1 MNVNKFI
8 NSKNISSRYL
18 IHQILDGVFINRR
31 TKPQTL
37 NYLEKKQVFFEEK
50 DIAQAERITN
60 FIFGHLESVDSKILI
75 FLKKKPNTSVLNI
88 LRIVISE
95 IALNET
101 PNYALV
107 NSAVDLARISIRT
120 KHFLGLINSVSRNLI
135 AKNQKKELEFKSNL
149 ESLVKS
155 YIEKNYS
162 RVIADNVEKIY
173 TLNDT
178 IDISIKNLE
187 EIEFWKKKLKAIIL
201 PTGSLR
207 IKKDVKLTNLYGF
220 KEGKWWVQDISS
232 SIPVKL
238 LGDLKEKKVLD
249 LFSAPGGKAM
259 QLIALG
265 ANVTCVDK
273 SSIRIKM
280 LKENLA
286 RMKMKGEIIQ
296 TDFYKYKTKKKF
308 DIVVIDAPCS
318 STGTIRKNKEI
329 QYLFPEKRLNNLIK
343 LQKDSLNIAK
353 KFVRDNGLILY
364 CNCSLFFSEGE
375 NQVIDFVNKNKDWC
389 FEKISMKNKDIE
401 QDWLNKFGF
410 LRLRPD
416 HLFDLGGMDGF
427 FAAILRKKCSSL

>member
-1 MNVNKFI
+1 MNVNKYI
-8 NSKNISSRYL
+8 NSKSISSRYL
-18 IHQILDGVFINRR
+18 VHQILDGVFIHKR
-31 TKPQTL
+31 TKSQTL
-37 NYLEKKQVFFEEK
+37 NYLKKKVFFEEK
-50 DIAQAERITN
+50 DIAQADRITN
-60 FIFGHLESVDSKILI
+60 FIFGHLEGIDSEILM
-75 FLKKKPNTSVLNI
+75 FLKKKTNISVLNI
-88 LRIVISE
+88 FRIVISE
-95 IALNET
+95 IALKEA

-107 NSAVDLARISIRT
+107 NSAVDLARMNIKT
-120 KHFLGLINSVSRNLI
+120 KHFLALINSASRNLV
-135 AKNQKKELEFKSNL
+135 AKNQQKKLEFISNL
-149 ESLVKS
+149 ESNLKS
-155 YIEKNYS
+155 YLAKNYS
-162 RVIADNVEKIY
+162 KKIADNIEKIY
-173 TLNDT
+173 TLNNT
-178 IDISIKNLE
+178 VDISIKNLE
-187 EIEFWKKKLKAIIL
+187 EIEFWKKKLDAIIL

-207 IKKDVKLTNLYGF
+207 IKKDVKLSNLNGF

-286 RMKMKGEIIQ
+286 RMKMKSEIIK

-308 DIVVIDAPCS
+308 DVVVIDAPCS

-375 NQVIDFVNKNKDWC
+375 NQVIDFVTKNKDWF

>member
-31 TKPQTL
+31 TEPQTL

-50 DIAQAERITN
+50 DIAQAERITS
-60 FIFGHLESVDSKILI
+60 FIFGHLESIDRKILK
-75 FLKKKPNTSVLNI
+75 FLKKKTNTSVLNI
-88 LRIVISE
+88 FRIVVSE
-95 IALNET
+95 IALNEA

-107 NSAVDLARISIRT
+107 NSAVDLARISIKT
-120 KHFLGLINSVSRNLI
+120 KYFLGLINSVSRKLV
-135 AKNQKKELEFKSNL
+135 AMYQEKELEFNSNL
-149 ESLVKS
+149 ESTLKS
-155 YIEKNYS
+155 YLTKNYS
-162 RVIADNVEKIY
+162 KEIADNIERIY
-173 TLNDT
+173 TLNNT

-187 EIEFWKKKLKAIIL
+187 EIEFWKKKLEAKIL

-207 IKKDVKLTNLYGF
+207 IKKDVKLTNLNGF
-220 KEGKWWVQDISS
+220 NEGKWWVQDISS
-232 SIPVKL
+232 SIPIKL
-238 LGDLKEKKVLD
+238 LGDLKEKEVLD

-259 QLIALG
+259 QLISLG
-265 ANVTCVDK
+265 ANVTCLDK

-280 LKENLA
+280 LKENLS
-286 RMKMKGEIIQ
+286 RMKMKSEIIK
-296 TDFYKYKTKKKF
+296 TDFYSFKTKKKF
-308 DIVVIDAPCS
+308 DVVVIDAPCS

-329 QYLFPEKRLNNLIK
+329 QYLFPEKRLNNLIQI
-343 LQKDSLNIAK
+343 QKDSLNAAK
-353 KFVRDNGLILY
+353 KFVKDNGVILY

-375 NQVIDFVNKNKDWC
+375 NQIFDFVEKNKDWC
-389 FEKISMKNKDIE
+389 FEKISIKNKDIE

-427 FAAILRKKCSSL
+427 FAAILKKKVQ

>member
-18 IHQILDGVFINRR
+18 VHQILDGVFINRR

-37 NYLEKKQVFFEEK
+37 NYLKKKQVFFEEK

-60 FIFGHLESVDSKILI
+60 FIFGHLESIDRKILI
-75 FLKKKPNTSVLNI
+75 FLKKTPNISVLNI
-88 LRIVISE
+88 FRIVISE
-95 IALNET
+95 IALNEA

-107 NSAVDLARISIRT
+107 NSAVDLAKISIKT
-120 KHFLGLINSVSRNLI
+120 KYFLGLINSVSRNLV
-135 AKNQKKELEFKSNL
+135 ARYQEKEIEFISNL
-149 ESLVKS
+149 ESTLKS
-155 YIEKNYS
+155 YIVKNYS
-162 RVIADNVEKIY
+162 KAIADNIERIY
-173 TLNDT
+173 TLNST

-187 EIEFWKKKLKAIIL
+187 EIEFWKKKLEAIIL

-220 KEGKWWVQDISS
+220 NEGKWWVQDISS
-232 SIPVKL
+232 SIPIKL
-238 LGDLKEKKVLD
+238 LGDLKEKEVLD

-265 ANVTCVDK
+265 ANVTCLDK

-286 RMKMKGEIIQ
+286 RMKMKSEIIK
-296 TDFYKYKTKKKF
+296 TDFYRFKTKKKF
-308 DIVVIDAPCS
+308 DVVVIDAPCS

-329 QYLFPEKRLNNLIK
+329 QYLFPQKRLNNLIQI
-343 LQKDSLNIAK
+343 QKDSLNAAK
-353 KFVRDNGLILY
+353 KFVKDNGVILY

-375 NQVIDFVNKNKDWC
+375 NQIIDFVEKNRDWC
-389 FEKISMKNKDIE
+389 FKKISNKNENLDK
-401 QDWLNKFGF
+401 DWLDKFGF

-416 HLFDLGGMDGF
+416 HLLDLGGMDGF
-427 FAAILRKKCSSL
+427 FAALLKKKVH

>member
-1 MNVNKFI
+1 MNVNKYI
-8 NSKNISSRYL
+8 NSKSISSRYL
-18 IHQILDGVFINRR
+18 VHQILDGVFINKR
-31 TKPQTL
+31 TKSQTF
-37 NYLEKKQVFFEEK
+37 NYLKKKVFFEEK
-50 DIAQAERITN
+50 DIAQADRITN
-60 FIFGHLESVDSKILI
+60 FIFGHLEGIDSEILM
-75 FLKKKPNTSVLNI
+75 FLKKKTNISVLNI
-88 LRIVISE
+88 FRIVISE
-95 IALNET
+95 IALKEA

-107 NSAVDLARISIRT
+107 NSAVDLARMNIKT
-120 KHFLGLINSVSRNLI
+120 KHFLALINSASRNLV
-135 AKNQKKELEFKSNL
+135 AKNQQKKLEFISNL
-149 ESLVKS
+149 ESNLKS
-155 YIEKNYS
+155 YLAKNYS
-162 RVIADNVEKIY
+162 KKIADNIEKIY
-173 TLNDT
+173 TLNNT
-178 IDISIKNLE
+178 VDISLKNLE
-187 EIEFWKKKLKAIIL
+187 EIEFWKKKLDAIIL

-207 IKKDVKLTNLYGF
+207 IKKDVKLSNLNGF

-286 RMKMKGEIIQ
+286 RMKMKSEIIE

-308 DIVVIDAPCS
+308 DVVVIDAPCS

-389 FEKISMKNKDIE
+389 FEKFSLKNKDIE

-427 FAAILRKKCSSL
+427 FAAILKKKCSSL